1 MEFYFAIWLFALS
14 TTITPGPNNIMIM
27 ASGVNFG
34 AKQSFP
40 HLLGICFGFPPML
53 IALGLGFNSIFS
65 MYPIIHEGIKII
77 GVLYLLYLAW
87 LIANSSPSSL
97 DSTIAK
103 PITFTKAALFQWLNP
118 KAWVMAMGAIS
129 AYTST
134 DSNFLMQIM
143 YIALV
148 FFIVA
153 FPCLCVWLFFG
164 TKLKRHLKSVKHQQI
179 FNKSMAL
186 LLVVSILPV
195 LSALVGT
202 VIA

>member
-1 MEFYFAIWLFALS
+1 MDLYFAIWLFAFS

-53 IALGLGFNSIFS
+53 IALGLGFNHIFS
-65 MYPIIHEGIKII
+65 MYPLLHESIKVI

-97 DSTIAK
+97 DNTIAK

-134 DSNFLMQIM
+134 GSNFLMQIL

-153 FPCLCVWLFFG
+153 FPCLSVWLFFG
-164 TKLKRHLKSVKHQQI
+164 TKLKKYLKSVQHQQI
-179 FNKSMAL
+179 FNKSMAA
-186 LLVVSILPV
+186 LLVISILPV
-195 LSALVGT
+195 IKTLIVV

>member
-1 MEFYFAIWLFALS
+1 MELYFAIWLFALS

-34 AKQSFP
+34 IRRSIP
-40 HLLGICFGFPPML
+40 HLLGVCFGFPPMV
-53 IALGLGFNSIFS
+53 ISLGLGFNHVLS
-65 MYPIIHEGIKII
+65 MYPIIHESIKVI

-97 DSTIAK
+97 DSDIAK
-103 PITFTKAALFQWLNP
+103 PISFIKAALFQWLNP
-118 KAWVMAMGAIS
+118 KAWVMAIGAIS
-129 AYTST
+129 AYTSIT
-134 DSNFLMQIM
+134 SNIFMQIL

-164 TKLKRHLKSVKHQQI
+164 TTLKKYLTNIKHQKM
-179 FNKSMAL
+179 FNKVMA
-186 LLVVSILPV
+186 SILV
-195 LSALVGT
+195 LSVVPAIHAV
-202 VIA
+202 VNEIVA